1 MANHTVTV
9 MGVDLG
15 GSGFFSISSGGSS
28 SSPIELDQGD
38 TLTVSHSS
46 GSDISGSILVTGWA
60 NTIWTNT
67 TTLYVSRGSTGV
79 KTVKSNATHSVTDVI
94 TVSRS
99 GYTNGSIYVRIN
111 DPTPPA
117 DTTPDNFASDLDN
130 VTGANLSQEY
140 FLGSFTVTGINT
152 SVTCSVGGSA
162 NTESRVGVDGD
173 KDTTNK
179 TVSNNDVIYI
189 WGDSSSSY
197 STTTNASVTVGTR
210 TVTKNI
216 TTGANPSATTQRIPF
231 PVTSGTISMN
241 DIRQFFGPRLS
252 SASLGNYYRGGSYVP
267 NNTTGSPNN
276 SGVPASGAIDL
287 ADFYNSFTTIFFSTA
302 PPNLSGFGFGNDSV
316 VLNWSRN
323 NWEMGFGPDMEDGM
337 DYRITHEVTSFLHN
351 LGSLDVF
358 KITFDGVTRDL
369 TVAGNRS
376 SHTFA
381 YTDSYGG
388 SESAIT
394 ITCTMSNN
402 GECDIAG
409 TITLQARHARA
420 TSYTTSATFT
430 YYINH
435 TSGV

>member
-9 MGVDLG
+9 LGVDLD
-15 GSGFFSISSGGSS
+15 GSGFFSITSGGSS
-28 SSPIELDQGD
+28 SNPIELDQGD

-60 NTIWTNT
+60 TTIWTNT
-67 TTLYVSRGSTGV
+67 TTLYVSRGSTGL
-79 KTVKSNATHSVTDVI
+79 KTVKSDATHSVTDVI

-117 DTTPDNFASDLDN
+117 DTLPDNFSGDLDN
-130 VTGANLSQEY
+130 VTDANLSQEY
-140 FLGSFTVTGINT
+140 YLGSFTVAGINT

-162 NTESRVGVDGD
+162 NTESRVGADGD
-173 KDTTNK
+173 KDSTNK
-179 TVSNNDVIYI
+179 TVSVGDEIHI

-197 STTTNASVTVGTR
+197 SATTYASITVGTR
-210 TVTKNI
+210 TVTKSI

-241 DIRQFFGPRLS
+241 DIRKFFGPRLS
-252 SASLGNYYRGGSYVP
+252 TTSLGNYYRGGSYVP
-267 NNTTGSPNN
+267 SNTTGTPNN

-287 ADFYNSFTTIFFSTA
+287 ADFYNSFTTIFFSTS

-337 DYRITHEVTSFLHN
+337 DYRITHEVTTFHHN

-394 ITCTMSNN
+394 VTCTMSNN

-409 TITLQARHARA
+409 TITLQARHAEA